1 MGAEPT
7 LFGDGVGR
15 RKPPAQPRPRAA
27 PAPAQAP
34 GTTASG
40 PAAAIGVGELNAS
53 IERRLADAFPAE
65 LWVRGEVAS
74 FRRRR
79 SKHLYFELVERP
91 DASAQPRARIDTVVF
106 AMRWRRIES
115 QLVRAGVALEDGMEL
130 CVRGTVD
137 FYPPTGRV
145 QFVVTGVDPA
155 YTLGR
160 MTADRDQVLRR
171 LSAEGL
177 LGANGT
183 HPVPAAPLHV
193 GVVTAVGSAAD
204 NDFRQEIVRSG
215 YGFRLVVADSRVQGP
230 ATIQTTIAA
239 MRALVRVGVDVVAIV
254 RGGGSRTDLS
264 WFDDE
269 RIARSIAAMPV
280 PVFTGIGHEI
290 DTSVADRTAHSA
302 FKTPTSCAAALVEQ
316 VAAYVRTLD
325 GLWVGI
331 TAVATTR
338 VGAAEAALADAGR
351 RTARD
356 CARDLEVAEQRVR
369 DGAGRLQAATA
380 ASLRLARGRVDA
392 AVARVASGSL
402 PHRLDEVAASLDS
415 AEMAARAY
423 DPARVLERGFS
434 LTLDADGRTVRDAA
448 ALAPGAVLRTRFARG
463 EATSAVVEVD
473 TSPADQAPGDG

>member
-7 LFGDGVGR
+7 LFDDGVGR
-15 RKPPAQPRPRAA
+15 RGPRRPTPRPRPDSEA
-27 PAPAQAP
+27 
-34 GTTASG
+34 G
-40 PAAAIGVGELNAS
+40 PPSAIGVAELNAA
-53 IERRLADAFPAE
+53 IAGHLADAFPGE

-91 DASAQPRARIDTVVF
+91 DGLTQPRARIDAVVF

-115 QLVRAGVALEDGMEL
+115 QLVRAGVALEDGIEL

-145 QFVVTGVDPA
+145 QFVVTGIDPA

-160 MTADRDQVLRR
+160 MAADRDQVLRR
-171 LSAEGL
+171 LSTEGL

-183 HPVPAAPLHV
+183 RTVPPAPLHV
-193 GVVTAVGSAAD
+193 GVVTAAGSAAD

-215 YGFRLVVADSRVQGP
+215 FAFRVVVADSRVQGP
-230 ATIQTTIAA
+230 ATIPTTIAA
-239 MRALVRVGVDVVAIV
+239 MRALVRVGVDVVAVV

-269 RIARSIAAMPV
+269 RIAREIAAMPV

-290 DTSVADRTAHSA
+290 DTSIADRVAHSS
-302 FKTPTSCAAALVEQ
+302 FKTPTSCAAALVERVATYLQ
-316 VAAYVRTLD
+316 TVEGLWSAIAAVAA
-325 GLWVGI
+325 
-331 TAVATTR
+331 TR
-338 VGAAEAALADAGR
+338 VGAAEDRLADAGR

-356 CARDLEVAEQRVR
+356 GARGIAVAEHRVR
-369 DGAGRLQAATA
+369 DGTGRLHAAA
-380 ASLRLARGRVDA
+380 SASLRLARGRVDA
-392 AVARVASGSL
+392 ALARVASGSL
-402 PHRLDEVAASLDS
+402 LRRLDEAAAGLDS
-415 AEMAARAY
+415 AERAARAY

-434 LTLDADGRTVRDAA
+434 LTLDGDGRTVRDASS
-448 ALAPGAVLRTRFARG
+448 LIPGAVLRTRFARG
-463 EATSAVVEVD
+463 SATSEVVDVE
-473 TSPADQAPGDG
+473 TSPAGEAPGES